1 MKTMADLIKYM
12 SENNELPSKP
22 TNLEI
27 FDIESGFIHLLFK
40 ALALDTFEVELEY
53 EYKDLHS
60 NGGRW
65 KFHIYI
71 VDIEQGSHVLSVY
84 DRNTYFELSN
94 SFLKQ
99 KYDTI
104 HYNQYVKT
112 LGELKEIISQ
122 TYEYY
127 KQIPLSDKQKEH
139 LHELFS
145 DLLD

>member
-1 MKTMADLIKYM
+1 MNDIIKYM
-12 SENNELPSKP
+12 SEQNELPQKP
-22 TNLEI
+22 SNFEI
-27 FDIESGFIHLLFK
+27 FDIESGFINLLFK
-40 ALALDTFEVELEY
+40 ALDLDTFEVELEY
-53 EYKDLHS
+53 QDSHS

-65 KFHIYI
+65 KFFIEI
-71 VDIEQGSHVLSVY
+71 VDIEQSQVLSVY
-84 DRNTYFELSN
+84 DRNTYFELRN

-99 KYDTI
+99 KYDTL
-104 HYNQYVKT
+104 HYNQYVET

>member
-22 TNLEI
+22 TNSDI

-65 KFHIYI
+65 KFHIYF
-71 VDIEQGSHVLSVY
+71 VNIEQSQVLSVY
-84 DRNTYFELSN
+84 DRNTYFELRN

-104 HYNQYVKT
+104 HYNQFVKT

-139 LHELFS
+139 LQELFS